1 MFQGAPYS
9 ASVME
14 NHVVDTTIGV
24 TAMAADSVEG
34 HTVRYSIDPNSRDGD
49 HFDIGET
56 SGEITLAASLDA
68 DPPIEHTTLTFYVRA
83 CVTLLN
89 TLSITSISTPS
100 HTYTRSL
107 QKMYHKM
114 AIGSRLQLRSLFL

>member
-14 NHVVDTTIGV
+14 NHVVDTAIGV

-34 HTVRYSIDPNSRDGD
+34 HTVHYSIDPNFREGD
-49 HFDIGET
+49 HFDIGVT
-56 SGEITLAASLDA
+56 SGVITLAASLDA
-68 DPPIEHTTLTFYVRA
+68 DPPIEHMTLTFYVRA

-100 HTYTRSL
+100 HAYTRSL

-114 AIGSRLQLRSLFL
+114 VVGSRLQLRSLFM